1 MSQSRRSPRP
11 CRAGVSGPQ
20 TENHQVPGV
29 SSPILIMARRN
40 SSASVRDSSTR
51 AVPPGRSIMAAATS
65 QDAMIAYC
73 GLVEVY
79 MRKASLKT
87 CSSRSV
93 RSESCT
99 RICEACD
106 RPASSLWVDW
116 VATTSDVAHRG
127 RLGPMACIW

>member
-1 MSQSRRSPRP
+1 MVALIGSSMVKPGSTSEKPCQLSLGEDPSRARSPRP

-65 QDAMIAYC
+65 QEAMIAYC
-73 GLVEVY
+73 GLVEVC

-87 CSSRSV
+87 LLV
-93 RSESCT
+93 Q
-99 RICEACD
+99 
-106 RPASSLWVDW
+106 
-116 VATTSDVAHRG
+116 G
-127 RLGPMACIW
+127 RAIGVLHQDL